1 MHKASARKA
10 THEASGV
17 AVFTRD
23 VALTPQSWNAEART
37 FEVVVSTGADVERRD
52 HKGAYIERFALDQN
66 WRALIGAPVLNA
78 HQRGD
83 IKNILGSVADVHI
96 VGREV
101 RAVVRMSKSPEGE
114 AAVQAAL
121 EGHLRGISFGYRIDA
136 TKELTEAGKRI
147 VTITKLS
154 PIEVSLVPIPADPA
168 AVIRGE
174 PMETETQETNT
185 DPPGIENRGAI
196 NVEIRGIAKVAGLP
210 QSWTDSQ
217 IDAGAT
223 IEAARA
229 AAFAAMQ
236 ARSAAADNIRTAT
249 AGISGHD
256 ANDPEWRIR
265 TIGEAIHCRMSG
277 TAPSEAARP
286 YAELTLVE
294 IAKDCLRARGLST
307 TGNPAQVMERSL
319 ISMSDLPALMS
330 DAINRTLRQAYTAAP
345 SGLKRIARQTTA
357 RDFRTMH
364 RIQLSAAATLLP
376 VNESGEFHS
385 SPLSDQEETYRLGTY
400 GRIVG
405 LTRQAFVND
414 DLGALNDL
422 TRRMGVAAANFEA
435 QFLVD
440 VLQANAA
447 MTDTHPVF
455 HAAHGNLAAT
465 GTVIS
470 QDSLSAARAAMR
482 RQTGLVGEA
491 IEVTPKYLVVPTNLE
506 TLAERQ
512 LTQIQ
517 AVAIESVN
525 TFSFLSLVVE
535 PRLASQTAWYL
546 VADTAAIEGM
556 EYAYLEGE
564 PGPQTFSE
572 VGFARDGMS
581 FKIREDFGAA
591 IVEYRGLFKNPGA

>member
-1 MHKASARKA
+1 
-10 THEASGV
+10 
-17 AVFTRD
+17 
-23 VALTPQSWNAEART
+23 
-37 FEVVVSTGADVERRD
+37 
-52 HKGAYIERFALDQN
+52 
-66 WRALIGAPVLNA
+66 
-78 HQRGD
+78 
-83 IKNILGSVADVHI
+83 
-96 VGREV
+96 
-101 RAVVRMSKSPEGE
+101 
-114 AAVQAAL
+114 
-121 EGHLRGISFGYRIDA
+121 
-136 TKELTEAGKRI
+136 
-147 VTITKLS
+147 
-154 PIEVSLVPIPADPA
+154 
-168 AVIRGE
+168 
-174 PMETETQETNT
+174 METRAQET
-185 DPPGIENRGAI
+185 DAENRAAI

-210 QSWTDSQ
+210 QTWTDSQ

-236 ARSAAADNIRTAT
+236 ARSAATDSIRTAT
-249 AGISGHD
+249 AGISGYD
-256 ANDPEWRIR
+256 ANDPEWRVR

-277 TAPSEAARP
+277 TAPSDAARP

-307 TGNPAQVMERSL
+307 TGSPAQVMERSL
-319 ISMSDLPALMS
+319 VSMSDLPALMS

-385 SPLSDQEETYRLGTY
+385 SPLTDQEETYRLGTY

-405 LTRQAFVND
+405 LTRQAFIND

-447 MTDTHPVF
+447 MKDTHPVF
-455 HAAHGNLAAT
+455 DAAHGNLAAT

-470 QDSLSAARAAMR
+470 QQSLSDARAAMR

-491 IEVTPKYLVVPTNLE
+491 IEVTPKFLVVPTNLE

-517 AVAIESVN
+517 AVQIENVN

-535 PRLASQTAWYL
+535 PRLTSQIAWYL
-546 VADTAAIEGM
+546 VADTAAIEG
-556 EYAYLEGE
+556 L
-564 PGPQTFSE
+564 
-572 VGFARDGMS
+572 VDR
-581 FKIREDFGAA
+581 
-591 IVEYRGLFKNPGA
+591 L

>member
-1 MHKASARKA
+1 MDDVV
-10 THEASGV
+10 TL
-17 AVFTRD
+17 FTR
-23 VALTPQSWNAEART
+23 AATIGAQSWNEEART
-37 FEVVVSTGADVERRD
+37 LDVVFATSNPVERQD
-52 HKGAYIERFALDQN
+52 HRGTFLERLDMQQD
-66 WRALIGAPVLNA
+66 WTPFIGAPVLDS
-78 HQRGD
+78 HKRGALGD
-83 IKNILGSVADVHI
+83 VLGSVIAAKTVGTEGRATIQISKRRKAAAIVDDIKAGHI
-96 VGREV
+96 
-101 RAVVRMSKSPEGE
+101 
-114 AAVQAAL
+114 
-121 EGHLRGISFGYRIDA
+121 RGVSVGYRVAEWKDSTEGGKRVRTA
-136 TKELTEAGKRI
+136 TKWSPAELSI
-147 VTITKLS
+147 VA
-154 PIEVSLVPIPADPA
+154 VGADPGA
-168 AVIRGE
+168 TIRSQQ
-174 PMETETQETNT
+174 METNT
-185 DPPGIENRGAI
+185 DPPVIAAI

-210 QSWTDSQ
+210 QTWTDSQ

-223 IEAARA
+223 IAEAQA
-229 AAFAAMQ
+229 AAFEAMRV
-236 ARSAAADNIRTAT
+236 RSAAADSVRTAT

-286 YAELTLVE
+286 YAELTLLE

-319 ISMSDLPALMS
+319 VSMSDLPALMS

-376 VNESGEFHS
+376 VDESGEFHS
-385 SPLSDQEETYRLGTY
+385 SPLTDQEETYRLGTY

-447 MTDTHPVF
+447 MTDTYPVF

-470 QDSLSAARAAMR
+470 QQSLSDARAAMR

-491 IEVTPKYLVVPTNLE
+491 IEVTPKFLVVPTNLE

-517 AVAIESVN
+517 AVQIENVN

-535 PRLASQTAWYL
+535 PRLTSQIAWYL

-564 PGPQTFSE
+564 AGPQTFAE

-591 IVEYRGLFKNPGA
+591 IVEYRGLYKNPGA

>member
-1 MHKASARKA
+1 MDDVV
-10 THEASGV
+10 TL
-17 AVFTRD
+17 FTRAAT
-23 VALTPQSWNAEART
+23 VGAQSWNEEART
-37 FEVVVSTGADVERRD
+37 LDVVFATGNPVERQD
-52 HKGAYIERFALDQN
+52 YKGTYLERLDMQQD
-66 WRALIGAPVLNA
+66 WTPFIGAPVLDS
-78 HQRGD
+78 HKRGALGD
-83 IKNILGSVADVHI
+83 VLGSVIAAKTVGNEGRATIQISKRRKAAAIVDDIKAGHI
-96 VGREV
+96 
-101 RAVVRMSKSPEGE
+101 
-114 AAVQAAL
+114 
-121 EGHLRGISFGYRIDA
+121 RGVSVGYRVAEWKDSTEGGKRVRTA
-136 TKELTEAGKRI
+136 TKWSPAELSIVAVGADPGASIRSQQMEAQ
-147 VTITKLS
+147 TITT
-154 PIEVSLVPIPADPA
+154 ADPL
-168 AVIRGE
+168 
-174 PMETETQETNT
+174 
-185 DPPGIENRGAI
+185 IENRAAV

-210 QSWTDSQ
+210 QTWTDSQ

-236 ARSAAADNIRTAT
+236 ARSAATDSIRTAT

-286 YAELTLVE
+286 YAELTLLE

-345 SGLKRIARQTTA
+345 SGLKRIARQRTA

-376 VNESGEFHS
+376 VNESGEFQS
-385 SPLSDQEETYRLGTY
+385 SPLADQEETYRLGTY
-400 GRIVG
+400 GRIIG

-435 QFLVD
+435 QFLVN

-447 MTDTHPVF
+447 MTDSHPVF
-455 HAAHGNLAAT
+455 DAAHGNLAAT

-470 QDSLSAARAAMR
+470 QQSLSDARAAMR
-482 RQTGLVGEA
+482 RQTGLAGEL
-491 IEVTPKYLVVPTNLE
+491 IEVTPKFLVVPTNLE

-517 AVAIESVN
+517 AVQIENVN

-535 PRLASQTAWYL
+535 PRLTSQIAWYL

-564 PGPQTFSE
+564 AGPQTFSE

-591 IVEYRGLFKNPGA
+591 IVEYRGLYKNPGA

>member
-1 MHKASARKA
+1 MDDVA
-10 THEASGV
+10 TL
-17 AVFTRD
+17 FTR
-23 VALTPQSWNAEART
+23 AATIGAQSWNEEART
-37 FEVVVSTGADVERRD
+37 LDVVFATSNPVERQD
-52 HKGAYIERFALDQN
+52 YKGTYLERLDMQQD
-66 WRALIGAPVLNA
+66 WAPFIGAPVLDS
-78 HQRGD
+78 HKRGALGD
-83 IKNILGSVADVHI
+83 VLGSVIAAKTVGNEGRATIQISKRRKAAAIVDDIKAGHI
-96 VGREV
+96 
-101 RAVVRMSKSPEGE
+101 
-114 AAVQAAL
+114 
-121 EGHLRGISFGYRIDA
+121 RGVSVGYRVMEWKDSTEGGKRVRTA
-136 TKELTEAGKRI
+136 TKWSPAELSI
-147 VTITKLS
+147 VA
-154 PIEVSLVPIPADPA
+154 VGADPG
-168 AVIRGE
+168 AVIRSQR
-174 PMETETQETNT
+174 METQTQETNA
-185 DPPGIENRGAI
+185 ENRAAI

-210 QSWTDSQ
+210 QTWTDLQ

-223 IEAARA
+223 IAEAQA
-229 AAFAAMQ
+229 AAFEAMQ
-236 ARSAAADNIRTAT
+236 ARSAATNSIRTAT
-249 AGISGHD
+249 ASVTGYDSS
-256 ANDPEWRIR
+256 DPEWRVR
-265 TIGEAIHCRMSG
+265 TIGEAVFCRMSG

-307 TGNPAQVMERSL
+307 TGNPAQVMERAL

-357 RDFRTMH
+357 RDFRMLH

-385 SPLSDQEETYRLGTY
+385 SPLTDQQETYRLGTY

-405 LTRQAFVND
+405 LTRQAFIND

-435 QFLVD
+435 QFLVN

-447 MTDTHPVF
+447 MSDTHPVF

-465 GTVIS
+465 GAVIS
-470 QDSLSAARAAMR
+470 QQSLSDARLAMR
-482 RQTGLVGEA
+482 RQTGLAGEA
-491 IEVTPKYLVVPTNLE
+491 IEVTPKFLVVPPSLE
-506 TLAERQ
+506 TLAERE

-517 AVAIESVN
+517 AVQIENVN

-535 PRLASQTAWYL
+535 PRLASQIAWYL
-546 VADTAAIEGM
+546 VADPAAIEGM

-564 PGPQTFSE
+564 SGPQTFSD

-591 IVEYRGLFKNPGA
+591 IIEYRGLYQNPGA